1 MTEYFPILIFIA
13 FALVFACVPIF
24 LGSVIGPHRPDK
36 EKLSPFEC
44 GFEPFSDARSKFNVR
59 YYLTAILF
67 VIFDLEVA
75 FLFPWA
81 AIFKDIATSEQ
92 IRLFGFLEMMLFISI
107 LVVGFAYAWVKGA
120 LNWE

>member
-1 MTEYFPILIFIA
+1 M
-13 FALVFACVPIF
+13 
-24 LGSVIGPHRPDK
+24 IGPHRPDK